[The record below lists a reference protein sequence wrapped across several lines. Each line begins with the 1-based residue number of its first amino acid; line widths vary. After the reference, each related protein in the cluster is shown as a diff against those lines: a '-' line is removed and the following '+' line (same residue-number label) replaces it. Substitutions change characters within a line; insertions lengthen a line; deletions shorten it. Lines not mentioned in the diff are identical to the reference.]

1 MTTEISRLSGNT
13 AYFSF
18 SASSGLLIKPTEDG
32 ESVLVQ
38 YFYHSIMMDKTM
50 YEEPTQREIGQAV
63 NPDTNE
69 FEPAFYY
76 GGQAFFLSEFMRED
90 FGK

>member
-1 MTTEISRLSGNT
+1 MVTEISRLSGNT
-13 AYFSF
+13 SYLGF
-18 SASSGLLIKPTEDG
+18 SASSGLIIKPVDGG

-38 YFYHSIMMDKTM
+38 YFYHSIMYDKTM

-69 FEPAFYY
+69 FETAFYY
-76 GGQAFFLSEFMRED
+76 GGQAFFLSEFMREVI
-90 FGK
+90 